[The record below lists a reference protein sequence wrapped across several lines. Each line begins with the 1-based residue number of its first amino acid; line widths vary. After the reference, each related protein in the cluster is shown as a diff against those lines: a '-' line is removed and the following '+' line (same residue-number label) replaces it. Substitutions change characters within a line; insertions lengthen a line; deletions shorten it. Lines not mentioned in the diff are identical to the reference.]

1 MSAELQD
8 KMREAQANVSS
19 LQSQV
24 DANMKTI
31 EDDDRGKMQEGQLS
45 LDEAQKRA
53 ADLAEQVD
61 SLQKEL
67 AQAKVQN
74 AVAPE

>member
-8 KMREAQANVSS
+8 KMREAQANISS

-31 EDDDRGKMQEGQLS
+31 EDDRGKMQEGQLS
-45 LDEAQKRA
+45 LDEAQERA

-67 AQAKVQN
+67 AQVKVQN

>member
-31 EDDDRGKMQEGQLS
+31 EDDRGKMQEGQLS
-45 LDEAQKRA
+45 LDEAQKSA

-67 AQAKVQN
+67 AQVRVQN

>member
-8 KMREAQANVSS
+8 KMGEAQANVSS

-31 EDDDRGKMQEGQLS
+31 EDDRGKMQEGQLS

>member
-24 DANMKTI
+24 DANTKTI
-31 EDDDRGKMQEGQLS
+31 EDDRGKMQEGQLS

-67 AQAKVQN
+67 AQVKVQN

>member
-8 KMREAQANVSS
+8 KMREAQTNVSS

-31 EDDDRGKMQEGQLS
+31 EDDRGKMQEGQLS

>member
-24 DANMKTI
+24 DANTKTI
-31 EDDDRGKMQEGQLS
+31 EDDRGKMQEGQLS

-53 ADLAEQVD
+53 ANLAEQVD

-67 AQAKVQN
+67 AQVKVQN

>member
-8 KMREAQANVSS
+8 KMQEAQVNVSS

-31 EDDDRGKMQEGQLS
+31 EDDRGKMQEGQLS

>member
-31 EDDDRGKMQEGQLS
+31 EDDRGKMQEGQLS
-45 LDEAQKRA
+45 LDEAQRRA